1 MALIN
6 LKNIYF
12 KTQRNKFSYYTSYYT
27 SYYFTISLLGHPQV
41 APLQTAKTLLITSHL
56 EIFPPLGSSTNQ
68 RFIPPQLKDSFY
80 KNVIIHP
87 PQKTSFWLQSLLL
100 YHFSFNFILF
110 VHTDHA
116 NLDFDWFQY
125 LQKVNYN
132 FKNGSK
138 WSTQ

>member
-12 KTQRNKFSYYTSYYT
+12 KTQRNKFSYYTSYY
-27 SYYFTISLLGHPQV
+27 FTISLHSNSRGFPPWHTQV
-41 APLQTAKTLLITSHL
+41 APLQTAKNLPITSHL
-56 EIFPPLGSSTNQ
+56 KIFPLVDSSTNR

-87 PQKTSFWLQSLLL
+87 PPPPKKKKKYSFWLQSLLL

-110 VHTDHA
+110 VHT
-116 NLDFDWFQY
+116 
-125 LQKVNYN
+125 
-132 FKNGSK
+132 
-138 WSTQ
+138 